1 VVRALSA
8 VNVALASLGLGA
20 AMLFE
25 LARIGSRLCAD
36 LALG

>member
-20 AMLFE
+20 AISGG
-25 LARIGSRLCAD
+25 R
-36 LALG
+36 